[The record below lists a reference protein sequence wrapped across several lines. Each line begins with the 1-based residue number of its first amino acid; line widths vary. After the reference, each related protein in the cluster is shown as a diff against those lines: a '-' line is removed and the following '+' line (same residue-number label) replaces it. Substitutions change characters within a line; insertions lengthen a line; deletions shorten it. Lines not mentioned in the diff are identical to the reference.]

1 MEEISEEELMSIYE
15 WLDSIPLTKPK
26 KNIARDFS
34 DGQLL
39 AEIIKYYLPKMI
51 DINNYPSTSNTSQ
64 KNYN

>member
-1 MEEISEEELMSIYE
+1 MVRFNSIN
-15 WLDSIPLTKPK
+15 KKKK
-26 KNIARDFS
+26 KNIANDFS
-34 DGQLL
+34 DDQFL